1 MGMMLSFT
9 ATKLT
14 FHFACHQTYQ
24 RGLDDVLINR
34 KIRLKIQNT
43 IRYGFSLFYFAL
55 GWKRRKRRSRR
66 AGEES
71 GAVMMTEALLYN
83 YYSRMIVTNSSN
95 TSTRRKRRK
104 TGSQWVMRF
113 PFIRAR
119 MKICGSSTQE
129 YQDILI
135 IKYQHFPC
143 FNHIL
148 RLIGSLRREL
158 NRRRIIR
165 NVFWCP
171 RIQEMFYR
179 SHARHLQS
187 STIRNHQKRI
197 LTVFSG

>member
-1 MGMMLSFT
+1 
-9 ATKLT
+9 
-14 FHFACHQTYQ
+14 
-24 RGLDDVLINR
+24 
-34 KIRLKIQNT
+34 
-43 IRYGFSLFYFAL
+43 
-55 GWKRRKRRSRR
+55 
-66 AGEES
+66 
-71 GAVMMTEALLYN
+71 
-83 YYSRMIVTNSSN
+83 MIVTNSSN

-187 STIRNHQKRI
+187 STIRNHQKWI
-197 LTVFSG
+197 LTVFFSVNLSRCKVHWDDPWHLKIRTSVWKILHPLVETFADIGRRFMSPIHQK

>member
-1 MGMMLSFT
+1 MPRRQLKRSPGRSRDLRRKKS
-9 ATKLT
+9 LT
-14 FHFACHQTYQ
+14 
-24 RGLDDVLINR
+24 RR
-34 KIRLKIQNT
+34 KR
-43 IRYGFSLFYFAL
+43 RSLGRSQDL
-55 GWKRRKRRSRR
+55 RRSRDPRRKRSLRRRKRRSRR

-71 GAVMMTEALLYN
+71 GAVKMTEALLYN